1 MRALPWLVP
10 VAGKQ
15 ACSLGIELIQM
26 MPRMAAVTYTN
37 QNPEGSND
45 RRIRLTLPMVRSDGD
60 A

>member
-26 MPRMAAVTYTN
+26 MP
-37 QNPEGSND
+37 
-45 RRIRLTLPMVRSDGD
+45 ISDGGRYLH
-60 A
+60 